1 MKTKSRIARGAL
13 ALCAAFVT
21 MSCARNAPSAAA
33 KRYELRGT
41 IVSFNKDQR
50 QVIIS
55 HEDVPGLMEGMTM
68 PFTLKEPSAY
78 DVMRA
83 GDAIQATLV
92 VDGERTQ
99 IENPVISHAE
109 PDAATPAASQ
119 SQPNEPQPGAEV
131 PDFALTDQGGAKV
144 TLRDYRGRAL
154 ALTFI
159 YTRCPLPDYCV
170 LMSNNFAEINRALA
184 REPELAAKS
193 RLLSVSI
200 DPAYDTPKVLRS
212 YGAAH
217 TENYTAEKFERW
229 RFATGDPGEV
239 RRVANFFGLVYDR
252 EGDQIVHSLRTAV
265 VAPDGRLY
273 KIYRGNEWKPE
284 EVLNDFRQLAERSKT
299 ILK

>member
-1 MKTKSRIARGAL
+1 MLRATNKIVRGAL
-13 ALCAAFVT
+13 LICAPLICL
-21 MSCARNAPSAAA
+21 SCSRTAPRADV

-50 QVIIS
+50 QVVIS

-78 DVMRA
+78 DAMHA
-83 GDAIQATLV
+83 GDKIQATLV
-92 VDGERTQ
+92 IDGERTL
-99 IENPVISHAE
+99 IENPVISHVE
-109 PDAATPAASQ
+109 LDAAPPSQ
-119 SQPNEPQPGAEV
+119 SQPSEPQLGAEV
-131 PDFALTDQGGAKV
+131 PDFTLTNQGGKMI

-170 LMSNNFAEINRALA
+170 LMSNNFAEIDRSLA

-217 TENYTAEKFERW
+217 TENYRDEKFERW
-229 RFATGDPGEV
+229 QLATGDAAEV

-252 EGDQIVHSLRTAV
+252 DGDQIVHSLRTAV
-265 VAPDGRLY
+265 VAPDGKLY

-284 EVLNDFRQLAERSKT
+284 DVLNDFRQLSGAK
-299 ILK
+299 

>member
-1 MKTKSRIARGAL
+1 MRIKNAKTRAALLLGIALVSPCCSRTAPGAD
-13 ALCAAFVT
+13 
-21 MSCARNAPSAAA
+21 A

-41 IVSFNKDQR
+41 IVSFNKDQQ
-50 QVIIS
+50 QVVIA

-83 GDAIQATLV
+83 GDKIQATLV
-92 VDGERTQ
+92 VDAERTV
-99 IENPVISHAE
+99 IENPVISHVE
-109 PDAATPAASQ
+109 TDASAPPSSP
-119 SQPNEPQPGAEV
+119 SQPSEPRVGAEV
-131 PDFALTDQGGAKV
+131 PDFSLTNQDGKKI
-144 TLRDYRGRAL
+144 TLRGYRGRAL

-170 LMSNNFAEINRALA
+170 LMSNHFAEIDRALA

-217 TENYTAEKFERW
+217 TENYQDERFERW
-229 RFATGDPGEV
+229 QLATGDPAEV
-239 RRVANFFGLVYDR
+239 RRVANFFGLVYAPD
-252 EGDQIVHSLRTAV
+252 GDQIVHSLVTAV
-265 VAPDGRLY
+265 IAPDGKLY
-273 KIYRGNEWKPE
+273 KLYRGNEWKPAD
-284 EVLNDFRQLAERSKT
+284 VLNDLRALSASHHPS
-299 ILK
+299 